1 MSNLEDLSLTRNIGI
16 MAHIDAGKTTTT
28 ERILFISG
36 KSYKIGEV
44 HDGNTVMDWMVQEQE
59 RGITITSAATT
70 FSWHGH
76 KINLIDT
83 PGHVDFTIEVE
94 RSLRVLDGAV
104 VLLDAVS
111 GVEPQTETV
120 WRQANKYKVPRI
132 CFVNKMDRVGADFGA
147 CLKSLSSRLN
157 ANTLPLQI
165 PIGSEDRFVGVID
178 LIRET
183 ALVWD
188 VGGGISD
195 FSEIE
200 IPADLKEEVEKARK
214 ETIEKI
220 VEQDEAMMDRYLSG
234 EVITP
239 DELLV
244 VLRRAVLENK
254 VLPVLCGSS
263 FKNKGVQPLLDAV
276 CKLLPS
282 PLDLPDLKVDETS
295 SVSDVKSLNKEGLNL
310 ALLFKIAADAFSG
323 SLSYLRVYRGSI
335 KVGQTLFNPRLGKK
349 EKIQKIL
356 RMHANSRVEVN
367 EVGAGD
373 ICAVIGLKFSGT
385 GDTLCSEGANILLE
399 SIAIPE
405 PVISVAIEAKSSAD
419 QDKVREGLERLVRE
433 DPSARLK
440 DDPDSGQ
447 KLLFGMGELHLEIL
461 LDRLLREYKVQTN
474 VGRPQVSYKES
485 IIKEAKGSYLFEKI
499 LHGEVHKAEVE
510 LKISPIDF
518 ASGVVFESKVD
529 AKNAQM
535 ANAVSLIKSGAIE
548 AAEVGS
554 VGGYSMVG
562 VLIQLLAIRFDDVNH
577 LTEVAIKA
585 ATSGAFRSAVDV
597 AGGVL
602 LEPIFSLEITC
613 GSDAVGGVVSDLGS
627 RRGKVISVDAR
638 VDGSHVI
645 NAEAPLGNLF
655 GYATELRSLTQGR
668 GSFYMRFS
676 HYGQVDEKLKKIIL
690 SQFGQ
695 I

>member
-1 MSNLEDLSLTRNIGI
+1 MSAKGPNSDKELFYSRNIGI
-16 MAHIDAGKTTTT
+16 AAHIDAGKTTTS
-28 ERILFISG
+28 ERILFYSG
-36 KSYKIGEV
+36 KNHKIGEV
-44 HDGNTVMDWMVQEQE
+44 HDGNTTMDWMVQEQE
-59 RGITITSAATT
+59 RGITITSAAT
-70 FSWHGH
+70 SLVWKNY

-104 VLLDAVS
+104 AVFDAAN
-111 GVEPQTETV
+111 GVEPQSETV

-132 CFVNKMDRVGADFGA
+132 CLINKMDKVGADF
-147 CLKSLSSRLN
+147 
-157 ANTLPLQI
+157 
-165 PIGSEDRFVGVID
+165 
-178 LIRET
+178 
-183 ALVWD
+183 LVWD

-195 FSEIE
+195 FTEME

-310 ALLFKIAADAFSG
+310 ALLFKIAADTFSG

-356 RMHANSRVEVN
+356 RMHANSRVEVG

-373 ICAVIGLKFSGT
+373 ICAVIGLKISGT

-510 LKISPIDF
+510 LKISPIDY